1 MRTIIGCVLAL
12 AACAESGESPQIQV
26 TLDTSDVRVVSVP
39 MALDCGNGATE
50 CSSELPAE
58 FALVVV
64 EHPDTCTVFTFQQAG
79 NGFAS
84 WTEQPMRQVVAHPGE
99 VVDIAISCGPLH

>member
-12 AACAESGESPQIQV
+12 AACTESGESPQVQV

-39 MALDCGNGATE
+39 AALDCGNGATA

-58 FALVVV
+58 FTLVVV
-64 EHPDTCTVFTFQQAG
+64 EHPDTCAIFTFQQAG
-79 NGFAS
+79 IGFAS
-84 WTEQPMRQVVAHPGE
+84 STEQPMRRFSAQPGE
-99 VVDIAISCGPLH
+99 AVDIAISCGPLH